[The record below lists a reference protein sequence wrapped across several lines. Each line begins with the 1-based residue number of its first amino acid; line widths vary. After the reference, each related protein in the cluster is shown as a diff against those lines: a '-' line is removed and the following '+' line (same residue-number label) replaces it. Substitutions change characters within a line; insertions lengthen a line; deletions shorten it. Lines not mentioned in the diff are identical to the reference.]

1 MDLLHTTLNG
11 FLNFALY
18 FGLSILLLMVFKV
31 VYSAITP
38 HDEWRLVREERN
50 MAAAVGFIGAQVG
63 FALALGSAITQS
75 IHVLDFMLWGVIAL
89 LAQLVAYGV
98 VRFVFLPEV
107 SQRISQNDLSAGVI
121 LGGVS
126 VAVGVLNAACLT
138 Y

>member
-1 MDLLHTTLNG
+1 MELLHTTLNG

-18 FGLSILLLMVFKV
+18 FGLSIILLLAFKLA
-31 VYSAITP
+31 YSAITP
-38 HDEWRLVREERN
+38 HDEWRLVRDERN
-50 MAAAVGFIGAQVG
+50 TAAAVGFVGAQVG
-63 FALALGSAITQS
+63 FALALGSAISHS
-75 IHVLDFMLWGVIAL
+75 IHILDFILWGAIAL
-89 LAQLVAYGV
+89 IAQLVAYGL
-98 VRFVFLPEV
+98 VRFIFLPQV